1 MQEIKIGNDMQDSYE
16 EFETDK
22 SESKNSEKKAKSPV
36 KNKNINQTKAI
47 ELSSDDSS
55 DSSDPE
61 KEFDEQLKVFDN
73 LLKDSNQSDEDS
85 DIEHSN
91 QIISL

>member
-22 SESKNSEKKAKSPV
+22 SESKNSEKKVKSPM

-85 DIEHSN
+85 GIEHSN